1 MIKHVEFDVVNLVA
15 ICILLGCIL
24 SRSSSTA
31 AFLNIAP
38 ITTTAPSRATTT
50 TGPAVFIVRARPDSS
65 AAVADALR
73 ISKEFG
79 STSNEARLAW
89 ETVEEMDAADQSPA
103 MMMMIDNNVNTPL
116 SDHEVHSKEYKV
128 QMMALNRLLSE
139 TKEKL
144 SQIKTLAA
152 NLKEL
157 DIEDPTLSKL
167 PASASGLKTVLQEAK
182 AASEVFGP
190 DSKESVAAWNEVD
203 FCTDVM
209 GGVECHVDSTFR
221 YSAAA
226 LKAHH
231 LYDAVVDAVF
241 FQEAQDAVEMLQN
254 LHRFVRIEAKR
265 LSAER
270 D

>member
-1 MIKHVEFDVVNLVA
+1 MRKQVGFDAVACILVA
-15 ICILLGCIL
+15 VWILGC
-24 SRSSSTA
+24 SMTTS
-31 AFLNIAP
+31 AFLSIAP
-38 ITTTAPSRATTT
+38 VTKRSTTT
-50 TGPAVFIVRARPDSS
+50 TVSSLNARPDSS

-103 MMMMIDNNVNTPL
+103 MMITENATPL
-116 SDHEVHSKEYKV
+116 SDHEIHSKEYKV

-144 SQIKTLAA
+144 SQIKILAA

-167 PASASGLKTVLQEAK
+167 PATAAGLKTVLQEAK
-182 AASEVFGP
+182 AASEVYGP
-190 DSKESVAAWNEVD
+190 DSKESIASWNEVD

-270 D
+270 T